1 MIWESK
7 MAIDIKKKR
16 QFKLGGFIKILK
28 LISVGV
34 GVFAIAGIAIYP
46 LISNK
51 TVDEVKEK
59 TEETT
64 NILPPANYT
73 IIIGKQ
79 ESKVVI
85 KFHKQTSE
93 LHLKN
98 ISTKEYNCLL
108 NGGGLNCVLATAYQ
122 PKLDTTKKQVK
133 TTPKDEFKHQY
144 YKIPDIE
151 ISSDMMENIMVI
163 GGVVIVLFLIS
174 RFRSK

>member
-7 MAIDIKKKR
+7 MAIDIKKKK

-46 LISNK
+46 LVSKK

-64 NILPPANYT
+64 SVLPPANYT
-73 IIIGKQ
+73 MIIGEKKN
-79 ESKVVI
+79 EVVI
-85 KFHKQTSE
+85 KFHKQASE
-93 LHLKN
+93 LYLKN
-98 ISTKEYNCLL
+98 ISTEESNCLL

-122 PKLDTTKKQVK
+122 PKLEGTEKQVK
-133 TTPKDEFKHQY
+133 TTPKDEFKHQS

-151 ISSDMMENIMVI
+151 ISSDMIENIMVV